1 MEPTFEWDAKKAR
14 RNLRKHGVSFEEAK
28 LVLLDPLS
36 ITVADPAQT
45 VTEDRFVDIG
55 TSTQGRVLVVVYTE
69 RGSNIRLISCRQA
82 TSMEVRVYEQG
93 YLRGNDDRG

>member
-28 LVLLDPLS
+28 SVFLDPLS

-45 VTEDRFVDIG
+45 VIEDRFVDIG
-55 TSTQGRVLVVVYTE
+55 TSAQGRVSSGRRIHRTWFQHPPHQLPQGNID
-69 RGSNIRLISCRQA
+69 GS
-82 TSMEVRVYEQG
+82 TS
-93 YLRGNDDRG
+93 L